1 MVQASQFN
9 HFSII
14 RAFFVFLTLLFA
26 LQGCGGG
33 GGGSST
39 TYDLTIDN
47 PTISEGNG
55 AAIPMY

>member
-26 LQGCGGG
+26 LQGVVVEAVVHR
-33 GGGSST
+33 
-39 TYDLTIDN
+39 
-47 PTISEGNG
+47 P
-55 AAIPMY
+55 PMT